1 MGASTHSD
9 DGRQGSGDAGA
20 GDAGGARDAG
30 DVGEAGADAAGVR
43 LSPVAG
49 LLAEALE
56 LAERDGAGA
65 IDAACA
71 RHPEHAAEL
80 RRRFTALAE
89 LGLVQQPRTFGY
101 YRVLRTLG
109 QGGMGIVYLA
119 RDERLQR
126 LVALKALPARLSDNA
141 RALARFQREIK
152 AVAQLRHPGI
162 VPIYAMDTEG
172 GVPFFTMEH
181 IEGRTLADIVAGT
194 CALGIAP
201 DRLTPQHLAP
211 QSPSRSWV
219 EAVCRVALDVAE
231 ALQHAHEHGIVHRD
245 VKPGNV
251 LVRPDGRALLFDFGL
266 ARAEDDAGLT
276 LTGDFAGT
284 PYYVS
289 PEQVSAGAHAAGGAD
304 APLDGRTDVYS
315 LGVSLYELLTLQRPF
330 DGKSSDQVFRQIES
344 REPDLPRRANPAVPR
359 DLQTICLTAL
369 EKDPGRR
376 YQTAADMAADL
387 RALLEF
393 RPVRARPVGRLLRAG
408 RLVRRHPARATAA
421 ILAALL
427 LVGTPV
433 GLGVANVAIR
443 EQREDALAQA
453 RRANVEADR
462 ANAEADRANAEA
474 VKAQAALVKS
484 INRTAQA
491 DRTLEFLVS
500 VLTSVDPLRD
510 DRNLPMVD
518 VLRRAAEEL
527 GPALMSEPHMESMVR
542 QNIGLTFRNL
552 GLYAEAEA
560 QFRRAIEVAAPAD
573 VPDRDY
579 LTALALNNLAV
590 VLARTDRLREA
601 QATMLQALALGGRV
615 PSIGAAHYTQ
625 FLSNAAFIRMLD
637 GDRISARLGYE
648 DVLRRLRELYPEDH
662 PRVVEALL
670 NVAAN
675 TPDPA
680 QAEALNR
687 QALALQERTLAPDD
701 PQLALTLG
709 NLAIGRF
716 LQDDAAQA
724 EALQARALSI
734 LRSRLGDQ
742 HVEVLNAQVV
752 LGIVRGHLGRHA
764 EAAALIE
771 SSLAG
776 FRAVYPAGHSRVVT
790 AMRQLAEEW
799 QALGRDAD
807 SIPLLRDALAM
818 QTRVNAGDDQA
829 LEACR
834 GALRSA
840 LQRLGRD
847 AEANELLPSG
857 S

>member
-1 MGASTHSD
+1 MSAPTHSD
-9 DGRQGSGDAGA
+9 DGRHDGGSGSGSASASDGDGGSDGGSGGLRDPRDDDAEGA
-20 GDAGGARDAG
+20 P
-30 DVGEAGADAAGVR
+30 
-43 LSPVAG
+43 LSPVAS

-56 LAERDGAGA
+56 LAERDGVVA
-65 IDAACA
+65 IEAACD
-71 RHPEHAAEL
+71 RHPEHADEL
-80 RRRFTALAE
+80 RRRFAALAE
-89 LGLVQQPRTFGY
+89 LGLVQNPRMFGH

-126 LVALKALPARLSDNA
+126 LVALKALPSRLSDNA
-141 RALARFQREIK
+141 RALTRFQREIK

-162 VPIYAMDTEG
+162 VPIYTMDSEA

-181 IEGRTLADIVAGT
+181 IEGRTLADIVSGV
-194 CALGIAP
+194 CALGLSP
-201 DRLTPQHLAP
+201 DRLTAQHLAP
-211 QSPSRSWV
+211 ESASHSWV
-219 EAVCRVALDVAE
+219 EAVCRAALDVAE

-245 VKPGNV
+245 VKPSNI

-266 ARAEDDAGLT
+266 ARSEDEAGLT

-289 PEQVSAGAHAAGGAD
+289 PEQVSARGGT
-304 APLDGRTDVYS
+304 PDGRTDLYS
-315 LGVSLYELLTLQRPF
+315 LGVSLYELLTLRRPF
-330 DGKSSDQVFRQIES
+330 DGESASLVFRQIES
-344 REPDLPRRANPAVPR
+344 REPDLLRRANPSVPR

-369 EKDPGRR
+369 EKDPARR
-376 YQTAADMAADL
+376 YQSAADMAADL

-408 RLVRRHPARATAA
+408 RLVRRHPARSTAVF
-421 ILAALL
+421 LAALL
-427 LVGTPV
+427 VVGTPV
-433 GLGVANVAIR
+433 GL
-443 EQREDALAQA
+443 ALANLA
-453 RRANVEADR
+453 ILDERNHALAEAERANKEA
-462 ANAEADRANAEA
+462 E
-474 VKAQAALVKS
+474 KAQAALVKS
-484 INRTAQA
+484 INRKAKA

-527 GPALMSEPHMESMVR
+527 GPALMSEPYMESMVR
-542 QNIGLTFRNL
+542 QNIGLTFKNL

-560 QFRRAIEVAAPAD
+560 QFRRAIEVAEPAD

-579 LTALALNNLAV
+579 LTALALNNLAI
-590 VLARTDRLREA
+590 VLARTDRLPEA
-601 QATMLQALALGGRV
+601 QATMLQALQWGARV
-615 PSIGAAHYTQ
+615 PSLGASRDTQ

-637 GDRISARLGYE
+637 GDRGAARVGYE
-648 DVLRRLRELYPEDH
+648 DVLRRNRELYPEDH
-662 PRVVEALL
+662 PRVIEALL

-675 TPDPA
+675 TSDPA
-680 QAEALNR
+680 EAEVLNR
-687 QALALQERTLAPDD
+687 QALALQERSLAPDD
-701 PQLALTLG
+701 PQLALTFG

-716 LQDDAAQA
+716 LQGDAVEA
-724 EALQARALSI
+724 EVLEQRALSI
-734 LRSRLGDQ
+734 LRSRLGDT

-771 SSLAG
+771 SALAG
-776 FRAVYPAGHSRVVT
+776 YHSVYPAGHSRVVT

-807 SIPLLRDALAM
+807 SILLLRDALAM
-818 QTRVNAGDDQA
+818 QLQVNAADDQA
-829 LEACR
+829 LQACR
-834 GALRSA
+834 SELRA
-840 LQRLGRD
+840 VLLRLGR
-847 AEANELLPSG
+847 AEEAAELSPPG